1 MPQFSAEEMRKIKA
15 FIETKFKTS
24 GITVQKREKT
34 PDSIEI
40 QINGEFIGLVYKDED
55 DGDVSYNFD
64 MAILDI
70 DLEEF

>member
-24 GITVQKREKT
+24 GITVQKREKA
-34 PDSIEI
+34 PDSIEV